1 MAALTAGVQGSEPPA
16 GGSHLGL
23 GLAQEREEVYALQAH
38 PPPSLGPVTN
48 LQNPET
54 PQNYGTHRGQ
64 AWCQSANYA
73 TTVPREQT
81 YHGRTPKG

>member
-1 MAALTAGVQGSEPPA
+1 MICPKATQAEAREGAEVAALTAGVQGSEPPA

-48 LQNPET
+48 LQNPKT
-54 PQNYGTHRGQ
+54 P
-64 AWCQSANYA
+64 
-73 TTVPREQT
+73 
-81 YHGRTPKG
+81 